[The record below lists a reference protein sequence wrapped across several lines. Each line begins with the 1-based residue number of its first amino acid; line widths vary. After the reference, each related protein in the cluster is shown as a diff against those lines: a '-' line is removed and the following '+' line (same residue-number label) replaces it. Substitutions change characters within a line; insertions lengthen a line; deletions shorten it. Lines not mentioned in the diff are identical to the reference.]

1 MNNNSKKNRILQNVE
16 RLIELMEKTME
27 IDEFTNSNLLFPE
40 NYLDVL
46 EIKDRI
52 INKDKLPREDIIK
65 LNYYFRET
73 SMIKDS
79 IEKTGKRIKY
89 EEFVEWKIREILEN
103 TDEKNNLQRAI
114 HFVKENIVKKDGN
127 LFNIEEA
134 TEYVKSI
141 KSNYKIK
148 NNDII

>member
-1 MNNNSKKNRILQNVE
+1 
-16 RLIELMEKTME
+16 
-27 IDEFTNSNLLFPE
+27 
-40 NYLDVL
+40 
-46 EIKDRI
+46 
-52 INKDKLPREDIIK
+52 
-65 LNYYFRET
+65 
-73 SMIKDS
+73 MIKDS

-89 EEFVEWKIREILEN
+89 EEFVEWKIRGILEN
-103 TDEKNNLQRAI
+103 TDEKNNLQKAT

-141 KSNYKIK
+141 KSKYKIK